1 MSPIQMV
8 ALAVRLFA
16 IWLGLYSARA
26 APALYIETQKLD
38 DPIAMGIVIAVALV
52 IFAVV
57 LLLWFFPRTVA
68 RSILPSTS
76 EPAVQNT
83 SPDTW
88 LALGCSLLGLWLL
101 AEMFPGLVR
110 FIFVWYYSQR
120 TKLDMPDNVTSG
132 AVYYIAEF
140 AVGVWLLLGAS
151 GARKLFWWVRNAGAR

>member
-8 ALAVRLFA
+8 ALGVRLFA
-16 IWLGLYSARA
+16 VWLGLYFAHTIPS
-26 APALYIETQKLD
+26 LYLETQKLD
-38 DPIAMGIVIAVALV
+38 DPIASAIVIVVALV
-52 IFAVV
+52 ILAVV

-68 RSILPSTS
+68 RTLLPSTS
-76 EPAVQNT
+76 QPSVEQV

-88 LALGCSLLGLWLL
+88 LALGCCLLGLWLL

-120 TKLDMPDNVTSG
+120 TNLDMPGNAMSG
-132 AVYYIAEF
+132 SVYYIAEA
-140 AVGVWLLLGAS
+140 AVGIWLLLGAS